1 MGTWS
6 KPPNKSPWEKGKQPP
21 DIDELLS
28 NLQDKFKIGLPKKGG
43 VILIIIIAIVIWF
56 GTGIFIVDPEE
67 QAVIKRFGEVTNV
80 VGPGPHYHFPSPIET
95 VQIAPVTEVRRLEIG
110 FRTIQVGPPAKYRRV
125 LKESL
130 MLTGDENIVD
140 AELIVQYKIKDAAS
154 YLFNFVEPV
163 LTVREAAEASLRTVI
178 GKHKIDEALTS
189 GKFLIQEETK
199 DLLQSILDKYGS
211 GVLVVAVQ
219 LQDVSPPKQ
228 VRAAFKDVASAK
240 EDKNRMINQ
249 AEGYRNDIIPKA
261 RGEAQAMI
269 SEAEGFREARVSRA
283 EGEVARFNAMLVEY
297 KKAKVVTRK
306 RLYLETM
313 EEILPNINKYIIPGG
328 DGGNLLNLLNLNNK
342 GGN

>member
-1 MGTWS
+1 MQTKRVIIG
-6 KPPNKSPWEKGKQPP
+6 
-21 DIDELLS
+21 
-28 NLQDKFKIGLPKKGG
+28 DKEVSIPVLGIFPMIGIGL
-43 VILIIIIAIVIWF
+43 VFWLLT
-56 GTGIFIVDPEE
+56 GTY
-67 QAVIKRFGEVTNV
+67 V
-80 VGPGPHYHFPSPIET
+80 VGPDEVGVVQTFGKHTRVTQSGLNYHLPYPIET
-95 VQIAPVTEVRRLEIG
+95 VQTPKVTEVKRVEIG
-110 FRTIQVGPPAKYRRV
+110 FRTMGNNQYRTIE
-125 LKESL
+125 KESL

-154 YLFNFVEPV
+154 YLFNFVMPV

-249 AEGYRNDIIPKA
+249 AEGYRNDVIPKA